1 MNRSFN
7 AVANRIVFA
16 NRKNSVVIR
25 KAKTN
30 DHGTLHAHAV
40 HALYCLYGSLRGL
53 LGASTQFASAQWRT
67 GTTARPT
74 DCSTAMWM
82 SGMQPCPVVRRRSPA
97 VVVVA

>member
-1 MNRSFN
+1 MKRSFK
-7 AVANRIVFA
+7 AIANRIVFA
-16 NRKNSVVIR
+16 IRKNRVAIR

-30 DHGTLHAHAV
+30 DHAALHAHAV

-53 LGASTQFASAQWRT
+53 LGASTQDWRT

-74 DCSTAMWM
+74 ECSTATWM